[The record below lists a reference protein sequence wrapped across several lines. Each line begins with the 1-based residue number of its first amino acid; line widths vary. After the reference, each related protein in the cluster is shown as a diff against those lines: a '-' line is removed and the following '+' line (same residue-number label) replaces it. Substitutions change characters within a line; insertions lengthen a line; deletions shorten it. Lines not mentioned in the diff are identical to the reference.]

1 MCHRCH
7 LRKLLQYIP
16 VILLADLG
24 PCVVDLVSG
33 VFIQDLL
40 RLRHPGHEIIKT
52 FGGYQV
58 VDPGLHKRDRNPDI
72 ARIFENEITDL
83 NARIE
88 EMEKLSTE
96 FPQDYEERIE
106 RLSEYIASKGARY
119 KNHLA
124 TIRSWDRRERREREQ
139 RFRQENY
146 ETEDTL

>member
-1 MCHRCH
+1 
-7 LRKLLQYIP
+7 
-16 VILLADLG
+16 
-24 PCVVDLVSG
+24 
-33 VFIQDLL
+33 
-40 RLRHPGHEIIKT
+40 
-52 FGGYQV
+52 
-58 VDPGLHKRDRNPDI
+58 
-72 ARIFENEITDL
+72 
-83 NARIE
+83 
-88 EMEKLSTE
+88 MEKYSCKTMILSGAGAVSALGEMGGKRLFLVTDPFFMKNGMAMKVAQAAKAEKILPLLTDEELETLKSE